1 MNKWKYY
8 IIFIL
13 APVRKVSF
21 FFLLLVCY
29 SVSAQTISFDIKVF
43 GSVIGRMDVT
53 RAHQTDGSD
62 LYVIESNSKAKV
74 LWINKTYWSKFEARY
89 VDGKLV
95 SSSHHETEN
104 GKTKRWAKI
113 SFDGKKYNVQ
123 SDKGQRSFTE
133 VPVYSDVSLYFDD
146 YRKIKR
152 LFYLADADF
161 DEVTHVDANTL
172 EFKST
177 DGHRNIYFFEN
188 GKIKQ
193 MEFHL
198 TLATVYMTRVN

>member
-1 MNKWKYY
+1 
-8 IIFIL
+8 
-13 APVRKVSF
+13 
-21 FFLLLVCY
+21 
-29 SVSAQTISFDIKVF
+29 
-43 GSVIGRMDVT
+43 MDVT
-53 RAHQTDGSD
+53 RTRQADGSD
-62 LYVIESNSKAKV
+62 LYTIESNSKAKV
-74 LWINKTYWSKFEARY
+74 LWINKVYWSKFEARY
-89 VDGKLV
+89 VGGKLV

-123 SDKGQRSFTE
+123 SDKGERSFTE
-133 VPVYSDVSLYFDD
+133 VPQYSDVSLFFDD
-146 YRKIKR
+146 YRKVKR

-161 DEVTHVDANTL
+161 DEVTHIDANTL

-177 DGHRNIYFFEN
+177 DGHRNVYYFEN

-198 TLATVYMTRVN
+198 ALATVYMTRIN